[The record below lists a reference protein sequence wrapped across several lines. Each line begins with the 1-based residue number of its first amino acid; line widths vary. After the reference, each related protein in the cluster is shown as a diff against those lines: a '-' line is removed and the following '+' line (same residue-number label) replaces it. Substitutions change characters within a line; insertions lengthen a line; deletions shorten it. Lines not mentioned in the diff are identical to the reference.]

1 MFTKRKV
8 FIFATVIAIPVIIF
22 IGLHISGMNLGTG
35 TDMSEGIEYLK
46 KLDEQ
51 DVQLIEHNI
60 NNGGQGESTGHVNPN
75 NPDDN
80 SEQDTGLCYL
90 PYYVDEGKAAETLA
104 QLDNKTLTIKELFS
118 DSLFVGDSIIT
129 GFDDYHIV
137 NESNVIAKVG
147 ARLDKH
153 LEENIETIVQY
164 NPEVLFLHYGLN
176 EISMDESEL
185 DRFIEVYEKDIK
197 ILKERL
203 PYTKIIVMG
212 LTPVLDNAL
221 ESQERFIKIPD
232 YNERMR
238 SMCIELE
245 VGYQENNR
253 IFADNKDLYGKDG
266 IHFNPELYKLW
277 MREIVEEM
285 GLY

>member
-8 FIFATVIAIPVIIF
+8 FVFATVIAIPVIIF

-60 NNGGQGESTGHVNPN
+60 NNGGQGESAGHVNPN

-90 PYYVDEGKAAETLA
+90 PYNVDEGKAAETLA